1 MNGTGALA
9 ALILALGLAFGLL
22 ACGGD
27 DGGDEDPRQ
36 LLSETFSNPIQSGTF
51 DLNFRIEASGG
62 DQEGDFEA
70 KLGGPFQG
78 RGEAF
83 PEFDLDISVKAES
96 DSQSISG
103 TGGVTSTSDKAF
115 INFQG
120 TEYAVDQ
127 EIFDQY
133 VSTYTSLQDR
143 NDTGNQGL
151 LETLGINPSAWLTD
165 LENDGTEEVQGTEAI
180 HISGKADVPSF
191 IEDLKALTRSA
202 GAAAGDVKPEQF
214 DQLEETIESADFD
227 VFTGAD
233 DKTLRRLEGSLELVP
248 SEDAPGTFDSL
259 DVDFELNLGAVNEPQ
274 MIEAPAATETLS
286 ALLQRLNIDP
296 RRLGDSLRGGLRS
309 GGALPETGGATTA
322 PSGDAVKAYQSCLS
336 QAQGQAELQEC
347 AELLGE

>member
-1 MNGTGALA
+1 LNGTGALA
-9 ALILALGLAFGLL
+9 ALILALGLALGLL

-36 LLSETFSNPIQSGTF
+36 LLSETFSTPIQSGTF
-51 DLNFRIEASGG
+51 DLNLRIEASGG

-96 DSQSISG
+96 GSQSISG
-103 TGGVTSTSDKAF
+103 TGGITSTSDKAF

-143 NDTGNQGL
+143 NDAGNQGL
-151 LETLGINPSAWLTD
+151 LETLGVNPSAWLTD
-165 LENDGTEEVQGTEAI
+165 LENDGTEEIEGTEAI
-180 HISGKADVPSF
+180 HISGKADVPKF
-191 IEDLKALTRSA
+191 IEDLKALTESA
-202 GAAAGDVKPEQF
+202 GAAAGEVKPEQF
-214 DQLEETIESADFD
+214 DQLQETIESADFD

-233 DKTLRRLEGSLELVP
+233 DKVLRRLEGSLELKP
-248 SEDAPGTFDSL
+248 SEDAPGAFDSL
-259 DVDFELNLGAVNEPQ
+259 TVDFELNLGAVNEPQ
-274 MIEAPAATETLS
+274 TVEAPAATQPLS
-286 ALLQRLNIDP
+286 ALLQMLNIDP
-296 RRLGDSLRGGLRS
+296 GGLGDSLRGGLQS
-309 GGALPETGGATTA
+309 GEAPSETGGSTTA
-322 PSGDAVKAYQSCLS
+322 PSGDAVQAYQSCLS
-336 QAQGQAELQEC
+336 EAQGQAELQEC

>member
-9 ALILALGLAFGLL
+9 ALILALGLALGLL

-96 DSQSISG
+96 GSQSISG

-191 IEDLKALTRSA
+191 IEDLKALTESA

-233 DKTLRRLEGSLELVP
+233 DKILRRLEGSLELVP

-274 MIEAPAATETLS
+274 TIEAPAATEPLS

-296 RRLGDSLRGGLRS
+296 GRLGDSLRGGLRS
-309 GGALPETGGATTA
+309 GGALPETGGSTTA
-322 PSGDAVKAYQSCLS
+322 PSGDAVRAYQSCLS

>member
-1 MNGTGALA
+1 MTTPRALA
-9 ALILALGLAFGLL
+9 AASLALSLALVPA

-36 LLSETFSNPIQSGTF
+36 LLSETFSTPIQSGTF

-62 DQEGDFEA
+62 DRPGDFEA
-70 KLGGPFQG
+70 KIGGPFQG
-78 RGEAF
+78 GGEAF
-83 PEFDLDISVKAES
+83 PEFDFDISVRAES
-96 DSQSISG
+96 GSESISG

-143 NDTGNQGL
+143 NETGNQGL
-151 LETLGINPSAWLTD
+151 LETLGIDPSAWLTD
-165 LENDGTEEVQGTEAI
+165 LENEGTEEVQGVEAI
-180 HISGKADVPSF
+180 HVSGNADVPSF
-191 IEDLKALTRSA
+191 IEDLKALTQTA

-227 VFTGAD
+227 LFTGAD
-233 DKTLRRLEGSLELVP
+233 DKVLRRLEGSLELVP
-248 SEDAPGTFDSL
+248 SADAPGDFDSL
-259 DVDFELNLGAVNEPQ
+259 SLDFELNLGAVNEPQ
-274 MIEAPAATETLS
+274 TIEAPAATQPLS
-286 ALLQRLNIDP
+286 ALLRRLNIDP
-296 RRLGDSLRGGLRS
+296 SRLGNSLRGGLQS
-309 GGALPETGGATTA
+309 GGALPETGGSTTV
-322 PSGDAVKAYQSCLS
+322 PSADAVQAYQSCLS